1 MQPRPP
7 LSSGQPRGPIARK
20 QPQKPVADNRP
31 PATQWQYAAIWLMS
45 LAPVAFFPG
54 ALNRFVF
61 LKISLGFAGLA
72 CALMSPAGSR
82 LQKRAKIL
90 LLAGAGTLFAAAL
103 LGQAPVAQILGR
115 APRYEGVIGG
125 AVYFGAL
132 LIGAWLLGPASDPAL
147 RGHLIRATT
156 VAASVIALLAIVE
169 ATGLHPLATTASRP
183 GSFLGNATEQGAY
196 GAGVAG
202 LLLPHL
208 RRGRYWALGGLGAGV
223 VLVVT
228 SASRGAILAL
238 LVAAVVVLLAGTGRQ
253 RLITGC
259 VVAVGALASMALP
272 LTRHRLL
279 LQSPLSL
286 RTVNG
291 RGYEWSDAWQLI
303 EQHPILGVGPSGFL
317 DASPATQ
324 SAAYVRLAGSTQLD
338 SPHSLPLQLAAGG
351 GVVLVVLA
359 ALLALLTLRGFLS
372 LRRDVTQTAW
382 ALGVAAA
389 LAGWGTCLL
398 THFTAPGST
407 PFFLMLAG
415 SLLAERSSALSNQV
429 RRRAVAGLAA
439 GAAVLAFLAAVAEV
453 PLRTGLV
460 ALHQGRVSQ
469 AEGLLAQAHALRPWD
484 PDLDAQIAHALII
497 QPQPSATAATINE
510 YLVPAQQSLPGDPW
524 VLADRGLFTAQQG
537 TPAQALTLLDRAIRL
552 APNDPGIHLLRGQV
566 RAHANDVNG
575 AAKDLRTSAS
585 LSPHD
590 PVPLEVLA
598 SVYQRAGLLKEAELA
613 LAESRR
619 LNQ

>member
-1 MQPRPP
+1 
-7 LSSGQPRGPIARK
+7 
-20 QPQKPVADNRP
+20 
-31 PATQWQYAAIWLMS
+31 MS
-45 LAPVAFFPG
+45 LAPAAFFPG

-61 LKISLGFAGLA
+61 IKISLGFAALA

-90 LLAGAGTLFAAAL
+90 LLAGAGTLIAAAL
-103 LGQAPVAQILGR
+103 LGHAPVAQLLGR
-115 APRYEGVIGG
+115 APRYEGIIGG

-132 LIGAWLLGPASDPAL
+132 LIGAWLLGPASEPAL

-156 VAASVIALLAIVE
+156 IAASVIALLAIME
-169 ATGLHPLATTASRP
+169 ATGLHPLTTTASRP
-183 GSFLGNATEQGAY
+183 GSLLGNATEQGAY
-196 GAGVAG
+196 GAGVVG
-202 LLLPHL
+202 LLLPRL
-208 RRGRYWALGGLGAGV
+208 RRGRSWALVGLCAGV
-223 VLVVT
+223 ALVVT
-228 SASRGAILAL
+228 SASRGAMLGL
-238 LVAAVVVLLAGTGRQ
+238 LVAAIVVLIAGDGRQ
-253 RLITGC
+253 RLAAGTAL
-259 VVAVGALASMALP
+259 AVGTLASVALP

-279 LQSPLSL
+279 LQSPLAL
-286 RTVNG
+286 QTVNG

-303 EQHPILGVGPSGFL
+303 ERHPILGVGPSGFL

-338 SPHSLPLQLAAGG
+338 SPHSLPLQLAAAG
-351 GVVLVVLA
+351 GVVLAILA
-359 ALLALLTLRGFLS
+359 ALLALLTLRGFLT
-372 LRRDVTQTAW
+372 LRRDAAQSAW
-382 ALGVAAA
+382 ALGVVAA
-389 LAGWGTCLL
+389 LAGWGSCLL

-415 SLLAERSSALSNQV
+415 SLLAERSPTLRNHL
-429 RRRAVAGLAA
+429 RRRAIAGVAMA
-439 GAAVLAFLAAVAEV
+439 AAVLTFLAAIAEV

-460 ALHQGRVSQ
+460 ALHEGRVTR
-469 AEGLLAQAHALRPWD
+469 AEGLLARAHSLRPWD
-484 PDLDAQIAHALII
+484 PDLDAQIAHALIG
-497 QPQPSATAATINE
+497 QAQPSAPTRTINE
-510 YLVPAQQSLPGDPW
+510 YLLPAQRSLPGDPW

-537 TPAQALTLLDRAIRL
+537 KPAEALPLLDQAVKL

-566 RAHANDVNG
+566 RANVNDLNG
-575 AAKDLRTSAS
+575 AVKDLRTSAH

-598 SVYQRAGLLKEAELA
+598 SAYQRAGLLEEAEQT